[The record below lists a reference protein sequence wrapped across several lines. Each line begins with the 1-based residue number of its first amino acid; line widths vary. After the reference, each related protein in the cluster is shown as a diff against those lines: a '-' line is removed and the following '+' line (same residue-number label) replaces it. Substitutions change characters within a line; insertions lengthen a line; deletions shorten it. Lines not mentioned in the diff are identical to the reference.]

1 METVTTEE
9 LEQIASTRQKVFDLK
24 NDIAENIIFEE
35 RCKADRSRL
44 MFNFNQAETEYGD
57 VQKQIK
63 EKYGEI
69 TVNLQT
75 GEIVHNGD

>member
-44 MFNFNQAETEYGD
+44 MFNLNQAETEYGD

>member
-35 RCKADRSRL
+35 RYKADRSRL

>member
-35 RCKADRSRL
+35 RCKADRSSL